1 MEPDLG
7 NVVSFA
13 EDLVN
18 DKSAGIKLTP
28 DGKIDIIGLV
38 IVGNNQV
45 EILIYNTLANHYTT
59 IPTNY
64 EGSTV
69 SELLG
74 SVSLNYFGK

>member
-7 NVVSFA
+7 NVLSFA

-18 DKSAGIKLTP
+18 DNSAGIKLTP

-64 EGSTV
+64 GGSTV
-69 SELLG
+69 SGLLG
-74 SVSLNYFGK
+74 PVSLNYFGK